1 MIQITF
7 WAVFILPL
15 ISLFF
20 LDRSVIRRY
29 ISVALFVTV
38 INVILYEIAWTQNWW
53 KYDKSLFSWDKIT
66 PAPLVFSA
74 YWVATIW
81 IFHFTF
87 RKFWV
92 YFVTNLILD
101 GVFVYALVPWM
112 RKVEIVTGN
121 LSGILMLLIMTIVAN
136 VIYVY
141 QMWYE
146 KQEGN

>member
-1 MIQITF
+1 M
-7 WAVFILPL
+7 
-15 ISLFF
+15 
-20 LDRSVIRRY
+20 
-29 ISVALFVTV
+29 
-38 INVILYEIAWTQNWW
+38 
-53 KYDKSLFSWDKIT
+53 
-66 PAPLVFSA
+66 FSA

-92 YFVTNLILD
+92 YVVTNLILD
-101 GVFVYALVPWM
+101 GMFVYALVPWM
-112 RKVEIVTGN
+112 REVEIVTGN
-121 LSGILMLLIMTIVAN
+121 LSEILMLLIMTIVAN